1 MKRTK
6 KTYLKKGIESLLITI
21 EMLIIAFVAIT
32 IESIGNATYNKILL
46 VIMIIFILVGI
57 ILNKYSRALNED

>member
-21 EMLIIAFVAIT
+21 EMLIIAFIAMT
-32 IESIGNATYNKILL
+32 IESIGNVTYNKILL
-46 VIMIIFILVGI
+46 VIMIIFILIGI